1 MKILIRNSLLGTT
14 AIVGDANVN
23 KAYMRVMYYD
33 WGVVEKFNSYLP
45 RGDYGSG
52 LDLILLEFC
61 VEGSHDWFVIPGEIK
76 MGRYSQKEKAISIK
90 IPMLKEISN
99 AILGDD
105 IEIVNEYLVSTFTEV
120 GGLLESSKALAK
132 IDFDKKKF
140 NIDYHI
146 FLGHLLETS
155 RM

>member
-1 MKILIRNSLLGTT
+1 M
-14 AIVGDANVN
+14 
-23 KAYMRVMYYD
+23 
-33 WGVVEKFNSYLP
+33 
-45 RGDYGSG
+45 
-52 LDLILLEFC
+52 ILLEFC

-120 GGLLESSKALAK
+120 GRLLGSSKALAK